1 MDEITRNGRREAF
14 RALHQLLLHVL
25 SAESPWF
32 SMFRSMSR
40 ARSSWM
46 GKRLRSLHGTPAS
59 SGTDLVDIAMD
70 VSTLQLQGAFVL
82 FSCFF
87 IGGVC
92 GVCARVFWV
101 VVVEVGGV
109 CGVDVPGDDFCSPL
123 LLLLVSFGGHW
134 VSGDVV
140 IVGYV

>member
-1 MDEITRNGRREAF
+1 MFCAGQS
-14 RALHQLLLHVL
+14 ALL
-25 SAESPWF
+25 SFGFQW
-32 SMFRSMSR
+32 
-40 ARSSWM
+40 
-46 GKRLRSLHGTPAS
+46 HAS
-59 SGTDLVDIAMD
+59 FP
-70 VSTLQLQGAFVL
+70 QCFVL